1 VRRAQAIAGDHVYE
15 REAAYQFLGRACWIY
30 WALMALNDESTLISA
45 GLQRQRGWLVY
56 RESPESA
63 L

>member
-1 VRRAQAIAGDHVYE
+1 MSGKRHTNSLGVRAG
-15 REAAYQFLGRACWIY
+15 FIGRFI
-30 WALMALNDESTLISA
+30 ALNDESTLISA